1 MDQRPLRAGD
11 SVDDYCPRERRV
23 TSHAIVAVVD
33 DIVRQTRCLT
43 CDAEHEFKD
52 GKMPRPRKKAPALA
66 EPSPPMSNGHGN
78 GNGAVAAAVSAA
90 PVNPEPAPMT
100 AMAAEDVA
108 TAEPAHADTNGNGNG
123 APEDLWVG
131 HRPLIRATLP
141 RTEGDPPPTP
151 RPIPEFTM
159 HQRHGRGGQGFRGQ
173 WQDRNGNGPSGF
185 RGDNHGNGPGR
196 GPQQPGPGG
205 GRSRHRHRNKSR
217 RAR

>member
-33 DIVRQTRCLT
+33 DGIKQTRCLT
-43 CDAEHEFKD
+43 CDAEHEYKEA
-52 GKMPRPRKKAPALA
+52 KMPRPRKKAPAIVA
-66 EPSPPMSNGHGN
+66 PSALISN
-78 GNGAVAAAVSAA
+78 GNGAGPIAAMAA
-90 PVNPEPAPMT
+90 PADPEPEPIS
-100 AMAAEDVA
+100 AAEDVA
-108 TAEPAHADTNGNGNG
+108 PTPAPHAESNGG
-123 APEDLWVG
+123 AEDLWVG

-159 HQRHGRGGQGFRGQ
+159 HQRHGRGGHGFRQGP
-173 WQDRNGNGPSGF
+173 WQDRNGNGPGGF
-185 RGDNHGNGPGR
+185 RGGQGNGQGR

-217 RAR
+217 RSR

>member
-43 CDAEHEFKD
+43 CDAEHEYKD
-52 GKMPRPRKKAPALA
+52 GKMPRPRKKAPALVA
-66 EPSPPMSNGHGN
+66 PAAPMSNGN
-78 GNGAVAAAVSAA
+78 GNGATVPTVAPPEPEAA
-90 PVNPEPAPMT
+90 PMS

-108 TAEPAHADTNGNGNG
+108 PAQPAHQEGNG

-141 RTEGDPPPTP
+141 RTEGDPPPIP

-173 WQDRNGNGPSGF
+173 WQDRNGNGPGGF
-185 RGDNHGNGPGR
+185 RHGNGNGPGR
-196 GPQQPGPGG
+196 GPQPPGQGG
-205 GRSRHRHRNKSR
+205 GRSRHRRNKTR
-217 RAR
+217 RPR